1 MDKGK
6 EAARKFSNN
15 IRYGTFN
22 GDTNALPG
30 TIMYMQDETP
40 ANTNLIKTRND
51 SSQMINTW
59 AR

>member
-22 GDTNALPG
+22 GDTNVLPG
-30 TIMYMQDETP
+30 TIMYMQNRPT
-40 ANTNLIKTRND
+40 NTNLIKTRND
-51 SSQMINTW
+51 SSQMINT
-59 AR
+59 